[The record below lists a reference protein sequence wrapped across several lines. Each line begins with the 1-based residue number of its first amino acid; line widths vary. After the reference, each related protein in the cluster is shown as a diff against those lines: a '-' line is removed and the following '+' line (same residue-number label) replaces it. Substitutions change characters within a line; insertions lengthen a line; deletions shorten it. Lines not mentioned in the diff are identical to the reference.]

1 MSAVENEAPPPSTGP
16 GFPPALTNA
25 IIVTTL
31 GAFMAFL
38 ESTIVN
44 VALDTLTRELR
55 TDLATTQWVVTAYLL
70 SMAAAIPISGWAANR
85 FGAVQTYV
93 AGLAVFAL
101 ASLLCGLAGS
111 TESLIA
117 ARALQGLS
125 GGLLVPIGTMITMR
139 AAKPEQMARVMGVT
153 GVPTI
158 MAPVIGP
165 TVGGLILEHIGW
177 QWVFFLNVPF
187 ALLTLLLAVRLLGWD
202 ARGQAGRFD
211 FPGVLLITGGSVA
224 VAYGLAEIGGKGE
237 LTGTTVWAVS
247 IGVALIAGFVVHQ
260 LRAAT
265 PLMDIRLF
273 RNPMYSAASLTNFC
287 LGAAV
292 FGAIILMPLY
302 FQIVRQEDAVTTG
315 LLLIPQGVG
324 VAAAMVA
331 GAKLTDR
338 LGSGRAALI
347 GGLLSIAGSV
357 PFTFLGDDTS
367 YRLISVMMVVRG
379 FGVGLCAIPA
389 VTAAYRTISPLKIAD
404 ATVQLNVGQRLG
416 GSAAVAAFAVILQ
429 HHLQNAATPAAQADA
444 FGAAFWWVVGIAVGA
459 TLPAFL
465 LIATERR
472 TPPAVPPQKPPP
484 NDPEK
489 GAEAL

>member
-1 MSAVENEAPPPSTGP
+1 MSAIENGAPPPTTGP
-16 GFPPALTNA
+16 GFSPALTRA
-25 IIVTTL
+25 IAVTTL

-44 VALDTLTRELR
+44 VALDTLTHELHAG
-55 TDLATTQWVVTAYLL
+55 LATIQWVITAYLL
-70 SMAAAIPISGWAANR
+70 AMAAAIPISGWAAHR
-85 FGAVQTYV
+85 FGAVQVYV

-111 TESLIA
+111 VEVLIA

-139 AAKPEQMARVMGVT
+139 AARPEQMAKVMGVT

-165 TVGGLILEHIGW
+165 TAGGLILDHAGW
-177 QWVFFLNVPF
+177 QWVFYLNVPF
-187 ALLTLLLAVRLLGWD
+187 ALLTILLAVRLLGWD
-202 ARGQAGRFD
+202 ARGQTGGLD
-211 FPGVLLITGGSVA
+211 FPGVALLTGGSVA
-224 VAYGLAEIGGKGE
+224 VTYGLAEIGAEGE
-237 LTGTTVWAVS
+237 LTGTTLWAVS
-247 IGVALIAGFVVHQ
+247 TGAVLLAGFVFHQ
-260 LRAAT
+260 LRAT
-265 PLMDIRLF
+265 KPLMDVRLF
-273 RNPMYSAASLTNFC
+273 KDPMYAAASLTNFC

-292 FGAIILMPLY
+292 FGAVILMPLY
-302 FQIVRQEDAVTTG
+302 FQIVRHEDAVTTG

-324 VAAAMVA
+324 VAVAMLA

-338 LGSGRAALI
+338 IGSGRAALI
-347 GGLLSIAGSV
+347 GGVLGIAGSV

-367 YRLISVMMVVRG
+367 YPLIGVMMVVRG

-389 VTAAYRTISPLKIAD
+389 VTAAYRAVSPPKIGD

-416 GSAAVAAFAVILQ
+416 GSAATAAFAVVLQ
-429 HHLQNAATPAAQADA
+429 SHLSSAATPAAQADA
-444 FGAAFWWVVGIAVGA
+444 FGIAFWWVVGIAVGA
-459 TLPAFL
+459 TLPALL

-472 TPPAVPPQKPPP
+472 TPPPEPPQDDTKM
-484 NDPEK
+484 E
-489 GAEAL
+489 AEAL